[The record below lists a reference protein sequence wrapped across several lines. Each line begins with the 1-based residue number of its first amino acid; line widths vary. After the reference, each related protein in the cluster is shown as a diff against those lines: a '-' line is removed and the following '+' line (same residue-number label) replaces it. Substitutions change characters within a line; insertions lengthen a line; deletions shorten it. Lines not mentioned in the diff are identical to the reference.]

1 MPSLSLVLSACALTL
16 AYVLYKRFT
25 RISLSHVKGPESSS
39 FLYGNF
45 PELLQS
51 QAGEKD
57 FEWQKIYGDVIRIHA
72 PLGGERLFITDPKAL
87 SYIYQSGY
95 NFIKSPSRSALSRIT
110 LGPGLLNVEGEQHRR
125 QRKIMTPGFGSSE
138 AKAFVP
144 VFLSYASKM
153 ANKWRDMISMDA
165 TETITV
171 DIPEWTS
178 RATLDAIGEAAFD
191 YQFGALDN
199 AENELTN
206 TYTNLVFT
214 VFGIP
219 KPKDIL
225 ALSIMDMLPDSFA
238 RFIVRNAPSPRF
250 EVGRRTNKL
259 TTRVAKQLVAEKYA
273 ALKEGKASKDL
284 MSLMVKA
291 NASGNPDMRLEED
304 ELLAQMNIIVFAG
317 HETTSNTLS
326 FALLELVAHPE
337 CQTKLRQEIRET
349 QRKIHAVGRDEFTAA
364 DFDAMPYLTAVVK
377 ETLRMHPVVYNVFRI
392 ATKDDVLPLHKPIT
406 TKTGEV
412 LTELPIPAG
421 LQVISSI
428 AGYNRSKEVF
438 GEDADVFNP
447 ERWLRKEG
455 KPAVSLGVYGNTFTF
470 VGGQRSCLGW
480 RFAVMELHSFI
491 VELVNSFEFSLTDGM
506 DVSRVRRESCFFML
520 PTIEGEQEKG
530 SQLHMKVRVAPS
542 DED

>member
-1 MPSLSLVLSACALTL
+1 MPSLSLVLSACAFTL
-16 AYVLYKRFT
+16 AYIVYKRFT

-57 FEWQKIYGDVIRIHA
+57 FEWQKTYGDVIRIHA

-206 TYTNLVFT
+206 TYTNLVFN

-317 HETTSNTLS
+317 HETTANTLS

-349 QRKIHAVGRDEFTAA
+349 QRKIHA
-364 DFDAMPYLTAVVK
+364 

-428 AGYNRSKEVF
+428 AGYNRSKEAF

-447 ERWLRKEG
+447 ERWLHKEG
-455 KPAVSLGVYGNTFTF
+455 KPAVSLGVYGNMFTF

-506 DVSRVRRESCFFML
+506 DASRVRRESCFFML
-520 PTIEGEQEKG
+520 PTIEGEREKG